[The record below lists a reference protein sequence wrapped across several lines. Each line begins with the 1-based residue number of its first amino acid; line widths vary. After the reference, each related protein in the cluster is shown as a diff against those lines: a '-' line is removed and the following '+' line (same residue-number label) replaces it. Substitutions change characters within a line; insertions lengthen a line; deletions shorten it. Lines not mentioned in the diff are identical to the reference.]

1 MKVQAFGHYPQGE
14 IFWFVGISRQTRKN
28 SLGALSVSVVRKSER
43 NFTAMPIDFSKI
55 PSPCYVIDELLLRN
69 NLALIKQV
77 KEAAKID
84 VLVAFKAFSNWGVFP
99 IFKEYGFGASASSVN
114 EARLAFEELGVKAHT
129 YSPAYEDKSIADILK
144 YSSHISFNSINQLQ
158 KYMKVANQTGVSI
171 GLRVNPEFSDSLYD
185 IYNPCVPGSRFG
197 ITAEQLGHGAPR
209 EVEGFHFHTLFEADS
224 FALERVLVVFVE
236 KFGKFF
242 SQLKWVNM
250 GGGHLITRKDY
261 DVHHLIKL
269 LVDFKSN
276 YDVDVI
282 LEPGSAFT
290 YQTGYLVSTILD
302 IVENRGI
309 KTAILDV
316 SFTCH
321 MPDCLEM
328 PYKPVI
334 LGATDERIGKPT
346 YRMGGI
352 SCLAGDYMGNWSFD
366 KELKPGD
373 KIIFDDMIHYT
384 TVKTTMFNGVS
395 HPSIGIW
402 SEKSGFRLI
411 REFNYQDYKNRL
423 S

>member
-1 MKVQAFGHYPQGE
+1 
-14 IFWFVGISRQTRKN
+14 
-28 SLGALSVSVVRKSER
+28 
-43 NFTAMPIDFSKI
+43 MPINFSKI
-55 PSPCYVIDELLLRN
+55 QTPCYVIDEHLLRN
-69 NLALIKQV
+69 NLALIKKV
-77 KEAAKID
+77 KEAAAID
-84 VLVAFKAFSNWGVFP
+84 ILVSFKAFSNWGVFP
-99 IFKEYGFGASASSVN
+99 IFKEYGVGASASSIN

-129 YSPAYEDKSIADILK
+129 YSPAYEEKSIADILK
-144 YSSHISFNSINQLQ
+144 YSSHISFNSINQLR
-158 KYMKVANQTGVSI
+158 KYSKIASQNGVSI
-171 GLRVNPEFSDSLYD
+171 GLRVNPEFSDSPYD
-185 IYNPCVPGSRFG
+185 LYNPCKPGSRFG
-197 ITAEQLGHGAPR
+197 MTAKQLGNGVPQG
-209 EVEGFHFHTLFEADS
+209 VEGFHFHTLFEADS
-224 FALERVLVVFVE
+224 FALEKLLAVFLE
-236 KFGKFF
+236 TFGKF
-242 SQLKWVNM
+242 LPRLRWVNM
-250 GGGHLITRKDY
+250 GGGHLITKKDY
-261 DVHHLIKL
+261 DIDHLIKIL
-269 LVDFKSN
+269 IAFKN
-276 YDVDVI
+276 KYDVKII

-302 IVENRGI
+302 IVENGGI

-334 LGATDERIGKPT
+334 WGATDEMAGKPT

-352 SCLAGDYMGNWSFD
+352 SCLAGDFMGNWSFD

-402 SEKSGFRLI
+402 TEKSGFRLI
-411 REFNYQDYKNRL
+411 KKFNYQDYKNRL

>member
-1 MKVQAFGHYPQGE
+1 
-14 IFWFVGISRQTRKN
+14 
-28 SLGALSVSVVRKSER
+28 
-43 NFTAMPIDFSKI
+43 MPIDFNKI
-55 PSPCYVIDELLLRN
+55 QTPCYVMDELLLRN
-69 NLALIKQV
+69 NLELIKKV
-77 KEAAKID
+77 KEAAAID
-84 VLVAFKAFSNWGVFP
+84 ILVAFKAFSNWGVFP
-99 IFKEYGFGASASSVN
+99 IFKEYGLGASASSIN

-129 YSPAYEDKSIADILK
+129 YSPAFEDRYIEDILK
-144 YSSHISFNSINQLQ
+144 YSSHISFNSINQMR
-158 KYMKVANQTGVSI
+158 KYSKRAIQHGVSI
-171 GLRVNPEFSDSLYD
+171 GLRVNPEFSDSPYD
-185 IYNPCVPGSRFG
+185 IYNPCKPGSRFG
-197 ITAEQLGHGAPR
+197 MTAEQLGDDVPQG
-209 EVEGFHFHTLFEADS
+209 VEGFHFHTLFEADS
-224 FALERVLVVFVE
+224 FALEKVLAVFLN
-236 KFGKFF
+236 KFGKFLPK
-242 SQLKWVNM
+242 LKWVNM
-250 GGGHLITRKDY
+250 GGGHLITRKNY
-261 DVHHLIKL
+261 DIHHLIRIL
-269 LVDFKSN
+269 TDFKN
-276 YDVDVI
+276 HYNVEII

-302 IVENRGI
+302 IVVNDGI
-309 KTAILDV
+309 RTAILDV

-334 LGATDERIGKPT
+334 LGATDERVEKPT

-395 HPSIGIW
+395 HPCIGIW

-411 REFNYQDYKNRL
+411 KEFNYQDYKNRL

>member
-1 MKVQAFGHYPQGE
+1 M
-14 IFWFVGISRQTRKN
+14 S
-28 SLGALSVSVVRKSER
+28 
-43 NFTAMPIDFSKI
+43 IDFNQI
-55 PSPCYVIDELLLRN
+55 PSPCYVIDESLLRN
-69 NLALIKQV
+69 NLQLIKQV
-77 KEAAKID
+77 QEAARVDI
-84 VLVAFKAFSNWGVFP
+84 LVSFKAFSNWGVFP
-99 IFKEYGFGASASSVN
+99 IFKEYGFGASASSLN

-129 YSPAYEDKSIADILK
+129 YSPAYEEKTIADILK
-144 YSSHISFNSINQLQ
+144 YSSHISFNSINQLRKYSKIAGQ
-158 KYMKVANQTGVSI
+158 KGVSI
-171 GLRVNPEFSDSLYD
+171 GLRVNPEISNSSHD
-185 IYNPCVPGSRFG
+185 IYNPCQPGSRFG
-197 ITAEQLGHGAPR
+197 ITADHLGSALPR
-209 EVEGFHFHTLFEADS
+209 EVEGLHFHTLFEADS
-224 FALERVLVVFVE
+224 FALERVLAAFIK
-236 KFGKFF
+236 KFGRYLHK
-242 SQLKWVNM
+242 LRWMNM
-250 GGGHLITRKDY
+250 GGGHLITKKGY
-261 DVHHLIKL
+261 DINHLVKIL
-269 LVDFKSN
+269 TDFKN
-276 YDVDVI
+276 TYGVRII

-302 IVENRGI
+302 IVENNGI

-334 LGATDERIGKPT
+334 LGATDETPGKPT
-346 YRMGGI
+346 YRIGGI
-352 SCLAGDYMGNWSFD
+352 SCLAGDYMGNWSFK

-402 SEKSGFRLI
+402 TEKSGFRLI